1 MIKERIAAGVIIDRK
16 VVVAIGRGV
25 IESQQP
31 KNCEALLPHLT
42 GSWAR
47 SMMTRMGLI
56 HQNGKRPCP
65 FGYST
70 RHFFRIQSEL
80 PSMRA
85 YKTLTEHFSET
96 WSKVSLTALNIPY
109 LRWDVPYV

>member
-1 MIKERIAAGVIIDRK
+1 MIKERIAAGVMIDRK

-25 IESQQP
+25 IKSQQP

-65 FGYST
+65 FGYPT
-70 RHFFRIQSEL
+70 RHFFRIH
-80 PSMRA
+80 
-85 YKTLTEHFSET
+85 K
-96 WSKVSLTALNIPY
+96 
-109 LRWDVPYV
+109 

>member
-1 MIKERIAAGVIIDRK
+1 MIQERIAAGVMIDRK

-25 IESQQP
+25 IKSQQP

-56 HQNGKRPCP
+56 HQNGSDYILLGIRLGI
-65 FGYST
+65 F
-70 RHFFRIQSEL
+70 QN
-80 PSMRA
+80 
-85 YKTLTEHFSET
+85 
-96 WSKVSLTALNIPY
+96 SLVTSLQ
-109 LRWDVPYV
+109 